1 MFHWSKGSS
10 FRDKSLIMDTHA
22 IPFRDLAY
30 VIIAAITGGLVAWRL
45 HLPLILGYVL
55 AGIAIGPLTPGPS
68 VSDMHSLE
76 LFAETGVVLLM
87 FSVGLEFSW
96 TELLKAK
103 WVAFIGGPLGIIIS
117 ILLGLG
123 GGSLLGWTSAKGI
136 VLGAV
141 ISVASTM
148 VLTRLLVDQGQL
160 RTTAGRIM
168 VAITLV
174 EDFAVVIMIVLIPG
188 FAELHSDRLLSLG
201 KNFGLAVLILAS
213 SLFIAAKIVPPLL
226 KHAARTQSRELFF
239 LMVLSICLLNA
250 LCPSGRAA

>member
-1 MFHWSKGSS
+1 
-10 FRDKSLIMDTHA
+10 MDSTA

-30 VIIAAITGGLVAWRL
+30 VIIAAITGGLLAWRL
-45 HLPLILGYVL
+45 RLPLIIGYVL
-55 AGIAIGPLTPGPS
+55 AGIAISPLTPGPS
-68 VSDMHSLE
+68 VSDIHSLE
-76 LFAETGVVLLM
+76 LFAEIGVVLLM
-87 FSVGLEFSW
+87 FSVGLEFSL

-103 WVAFIGGPLGIIIS
+103 WIAFIGGPLGILLS

-123 GGSLLGWTSAKGI
+123 AGSLLGWTSPQGI

-141 ISVASTM
+141 VSVASTM

-188 FAELHSDRLLSLG
+188 FAELQSSRLLALG
-201 KNFGLAVLILAS
+201 KNFGLAVLILCAGIIRCSKNRS
-213 SLFIAAKIVPPLL
+213 S
-226 KHAARTQSRELFF
+226 S
-239 LMVLSICLLNA
+239 S
-250 LCPSGRAA
+250 